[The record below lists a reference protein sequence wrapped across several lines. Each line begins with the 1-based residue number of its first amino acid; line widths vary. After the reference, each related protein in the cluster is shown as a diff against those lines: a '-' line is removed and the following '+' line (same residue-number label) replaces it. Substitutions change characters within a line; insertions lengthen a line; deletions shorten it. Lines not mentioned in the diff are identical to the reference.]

1 MYTTYSLIT
10 PGRNATYGIIII
22 YKMKVVMVLCR
33 LRPQGP
39 NYAVNKSSLNGQPVG
54 PSGQGPVPLL
64 GMIAMAIALPP
75 PTVHEVRLEP
85 DMFVT
90 RVAFDFRIIHCEPR
104 FVSFYPFIIF
114 FFQRLV
120 V

>member
-1 MYTTYSLIT
+1 
-10 PGRNATYGIIII
+10 
-22 YKMKVVMVLCR
+22 MVLCR

-114 FFQRLV
+114 FSKISSLV
-120 V
+120 SIINLCICVLELRNYWNLLLKI

>member
-1 MYTTYSLIT
+1 
-10 PGRNATYGIIII
+10 
-22 YKMKVVMVLCR
+22 MVLCR

-39 NYAVNKSSLNGQPVG
+39 NFAANKSSSMNGQAVG
-54 PSGQGPVPLL
+54 PQQGQPAAVPLL

-104 FVSFYPFIIF
+104 
-114 FFQRLV
+114 
-120 V
+120 

>member
-1 MYTTYSLIT
+1 
-10 PGRNATYGIIII
+10 
-22 YKMKVVMVLCR
+22 MVLCR

-39 NYAVNKSSLNGQPVG
+39 NFAANKSSMNGQAVG
-54 PSGQGPVPLL
+54 AQGQAAAAAAVPLL

-104 FVSFYPFIIF
+104 
-114 FFQRLV
+114 
-120 V
+120 